1 MKRLVDWFWTR
12 GIVSTF
18 LSGLFAVLPIVLTVA
33 IVTWVI
39 RRIHAV
45 LGPGTAVGVFLRD
58 VGLRLVHDELF
69 ASIAGWFVVLA
80 AIWLIGVLVKSS
92 ARNRVQR
99 FADSVVTRIPFV
111 KGIYGTAS
119 QLVAMLDKSRQ
130 PELQAMRVVYCA
142 FGGEGGVGFLALQ
155 ASADRYLFD
164 GRECYVVYMPTSPL
178 PMTGGILFAPVSCV
192 TPVDMTVDSLM
203 QVYLSLGVLTSRV
216 VPEPSRVPAVA

>member
-18 LSGLFAVLPIVLTVA
+18 LSGLFAILPIVLTVA

-39 RRIHAV
+39 RRIHSW
-45 LGPGTAVGVFLRD
+45 LGPETAVGGFLRD
-58 VGLRLVHDELF
+58 IGLRLVEDELF
-69 ASIAGWFVVLA
+69 ASVAGWCVVLA
-80 AIWLIGVLVKSS
+80 AIWLIGLLVKSS

-99 FADSVVTRIPFV
+99 LADSVATRIPFI

-130 PELQAMRVVYCA
+130 PELKGMRVVYCS
-142 FGGEGGVGFLALQ
+142 FGGEGGVGLLALQ
-155 ASADRYLFD
+155 ASADRYLFE
-164 GRECYVVYMPTSPL
+164 GRECYVVYLPTSPL
-178 PMTGGILFAPVSCV
+178 PLTGGIVFAPVSSV
-192 TPVDMTVDSLM
+192 TPVEMSVDSLM

-216 VPEPSRVPAVA
+216 VPEPSRVPVVA